1 MYTITDVPELAE
13 WMKSKVA
20 AHPSFR
26 PLTQQELDADVAAGL
41 LITSS
46 EEGQKVER
54 NSGQVCWPL
63 MLLQHPVFCRLS
75 SRAFLMLILQSSA
88 DSGCGRLLLGFLKR
102 LSTRF
107 SKPAWTARTGVPHC
121 SIYLH
126 EMQSHSKSARGHA
139 VSVVWRL

>member
-26 PLTQQELDADVAAGL
+26 PLSQEELDADVAAGL

-54 NSGQVCWPL
+54 NSGQVNVYHIRILRPAGLVWVQGV
-63 MLLQHPVFCRLS
+63 LQVAVR
-75 SRAFLMLILQSSA
+75 
-88 DSGCGRLLLGFLKR
+88 
-102 LSTRF
+102 
-107 SKPAWTARTGVPHC
+107 TALTDVHGNLTCLPGD
-121 SIYLH
+121 LW
-126 EMQSHSKSARGHA
+126 QDNQA
-139 VSVVWRL
+139 

>member
-26 PLTQQELDADVAAGL
+26 ALTQEEMEADVAAEL

-54 NSGQVCWPL
+54 NMGQVRTL
-63 MLLQHPVFCRLS
+63 VPVLW
-75 SRAFLMLILQSSA
+75 L
-88 DSGCGRLLLGFLKR
+88 
-102 LSTRF
+102 
-107 SKPAWTARTGVPHC
+107 
-121 SIYLH
+121 
-126 EMQSHSKSARGHA
+126 
-139 VSVVWRL
+139 